1 MNTKSRRLTQALVLA
16 LSLAGAAPL
25 LAQNIR
31 MVGPEQIQSYWI
43 MLNTKVDADVPN
55 SGSNMDKPGC
65 VAVSYMIG
73 SDGIPQNVTVRKVAP
88 QSDLGTVA
96 KSVAS
101 NFRYGPALSNKTHE
115 PVNTYFIVPF
125 NLPEDA
131 AQKKA
136 IINACK
142 LPGFDQA

>member
-88 QSDLGTVA
+88 QSDLGAVA
-96 KSVAS
+96 KSVAG